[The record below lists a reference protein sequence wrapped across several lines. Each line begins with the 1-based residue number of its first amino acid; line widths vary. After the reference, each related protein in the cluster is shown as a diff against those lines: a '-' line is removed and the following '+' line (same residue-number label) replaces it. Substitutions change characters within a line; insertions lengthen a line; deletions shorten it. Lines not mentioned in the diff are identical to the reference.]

1 MPSKHWHHICI
12 SPRRSGCRCR
22 LKDQTKHGQLLTV
35 ANFAF
40 RDVPRISRKRNRSHS
55 IPPAFSLSW
64 QFVAPWPFCLSK
76 HRPCFKY
83 FKKSRHQQD
92 SAAITEVWPAFQLP
106 PASEASALLV
116 LLTLAAK
123 DRGREGWLQRPRYH
137 KDSTKAQSWGCWGL
151 LVSMY
156 FYHIFI
162 FICNWLRMNLLN
174 SCWHHP
180 TESAQ
185 SLSLRLGAF
194 RCWRTGGRRGAPG
207 DLAPCAAWELPRG
220 RGQRRAAGAG
230 LCRALGWRRRGLR
243 RGIVSVSSR
252 ARDLVDER
260 RLGAEL
266 RGSLPFVPGWGCVIW
281 ECRGRLMCLKC
292 FEVAGCCR
300 RFRVARVFLLAE
312 KSRSRY
318 SPNVSWG
325 FASVS
330 TRLVQSLNE
339 CPTTCAGRG
348 IRAWL
353 AETYLATTSVA
364 SCNLD
369 PWECRIAWATGCA
382 RACKFVQNSAA
393 NFPTHTH
400 EHHLRTFDIWWSE
413 LTGSLQGLW
422 VVEIVRH
429 CWQWV
434 TEKGSLKVKT
444 VVEGFGGTQR
454 REYRQYRQYKRRI
467 CKDLQKDLE
476 KDPYCKWFIPLVFL
490 FSFFGST

>member
-1 MPSKHWHHICI
+1 MFARNHNPGNSFQIYFMSK
-12 SPRRSGCRCR
+12 PRRRCLVPTVYR
-22 LKDQTKHGQLLTV
+22 SWCLRSTGTTFASLPAGVGAGADWKTRENMDSYWQLQIL
-35 ANFAF
+35 
-40 RDVPRISRKRNRSHS
+40 RSVMFPEFPGKE
-55 IPPAFSLSW
+55 IAVIRFLQAFSLSW

-76 HRPCFKY
+76 HRPWFKY

-92 SAAITEVWPAFQLP
+92 SAAIMEVWPAFQLP

-123 DRGREGWLQRPRYH
+123 DRGREGWLQRPRDH
-137 KDSTKAQSWGCWGL
+137 KDSTKAQSRGCWGL

-325 FASVS
+325 FALVS
-330 TRLVQSLNE
+330 RRLVQSPNE
-339 CPTTCAGRG
+339 CPTPCAGRG

-369 PWECRIAWATGCA
+369 PWECRIAWATRCA
-382 RACKFVQNSAA
+382 RACKFS
-393 NFPTHTH
+393 HTYTWTSSQDFW
-400 EHHLRTFDIWWSE
+400 HLVVRADWKLARTLSSRDCSPL
-413 LTGSLQGLW
+413 LTMSDGERVPESQDSGGRFW
-422 VVEIVRH
+422 RH
-429 CWQWV
+429 
-434 TEKGSLKVKT
+434 TT
-444 VVEGFGGTQR
+444 
-454 REYRQYRQYKRRI
+454 KR
-467 CKDLQKDLE
+467 
-476 KDPYCKWFIPLVFL
+476 V
-490 FSFFGST
+490 